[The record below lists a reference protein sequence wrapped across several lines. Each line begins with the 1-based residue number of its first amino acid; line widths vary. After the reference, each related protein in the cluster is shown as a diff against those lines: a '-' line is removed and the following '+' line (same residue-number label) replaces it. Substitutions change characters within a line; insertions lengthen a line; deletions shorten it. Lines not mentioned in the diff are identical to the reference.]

1 MSHCLKMRV
10 SCLVQGFIFAL
21 QSSTTFITR
30 DTAPA
35 NKSTMSPH
43 ELLGPWLSPYLSRLF
58 QYSLFDLPP
67 PNFPPLLHSARH
79 QKQGKL
85 SLLSLPPPFLHRVP
99 AFHLSYHHSQKSHG
113 ELLHVEAKGKAG
125 WE

>member
-10 SCLVQGFIFAL
+10 SCLVQGFRFAL
-21 QSSTTFITR
+21 QSSTTFITKE
-30 DTAPA
+30 TLPQQI
-35 NKSTMSPH
+35 SLPCPH
-43 ELLGPWLSPYLSRLF
+43 MNSWVLGFHHISADSF
-58 QYSLFDLPP
+58 NIHSLIYP

-85 SLLSLPPPFLHRVP
+85 SLLSLPPPFLHRIP